1 MAQTQKTQDSN
12 NYDIVLVGGGSAG
25 ITTAARL
32 VKQLHREKLRVRIL
46 VIDPS
51 ENHYYQPIWTLV
63 GAGVY
68 PREVSMKKER
78 DLIPHGVA
86 WLQEEV
92 CEFIPEM
99 NQLTTKQGTRVSY
112 RYLVVCTGLK
122 LDWKKIPG
130 LAESVGKDGVCSN
143 YSYDT
148 VESTWKNIREFKGGT
163 AIFTQPLPPIKC
175 GGAPQKIMYLADSY
189 FRKSGVRK
197 NFRGGILQ
205 RSGSDLLRKEVRGF
219 AQQSSEA

>member
-32 VKQLHREKLRVRIL
+32 VKQLGRENLSARIL

-63 GAGVY
+63 GGGVY
-68 PREVSMKKER
+68 PREVSRKKER

-92 CEFIPEM
+92 CEFIQGELSLSGGM
-99 NQLTTKQGTRVSY
+99 HWVEAGLEENSRTGRERWQGRSMQQL
-112 RYLVVCTGLK
+112 
-122 LDWKKIPG
+122 
-130 LAESVGKDGVCSN
+130 
-143 YSYDT
+143 
-148 VESTWKNIREFKGGT
+148 
-163 AIFTQPLPPIKC
+163 
-175 GGAPQKIMYLADSY
+175 
-189 FRKSGVRK
+189 
-197 NFRGGILQ
+197 
-205 RSGSDLLRKEVRGF
+205 LL
-219 AQQSSEA
+219 

>member
-32 VKQLHREKLRVRIL
+32 VKQLGRENLSARIL

-63 GAGVY
+63 GGGVY
-68 PREVSMKKER
+68 PREVSRKKER

-99 NQLTTKQGTRVSY
+99 NQLTTMQGTRVSY

-148 VESTWKNIREFKGGT
+148 VEE
-163 AIFTQPLPPIKC
+163 
-175 GGAPQKIMYLADSY
+175 
-189 FRKSGVRK
+189 
-197 NFRGGILQ
+197 FRGGILQ
-205 RSGSDLLRKEVRGF
+205 RSGSDLLRKEVRGY
-219 AQQSSEA
+219 AQ